1 MLSPHEIAALM
12 VLGSLGSCRDIDPKD
27 IAALAT
33 RRLIETSQG
42 QASHAARLTPSGFQ
56 LLSAVTRGSRS
67 RTSPLQPASAVGL
80 GDSSVRKH

>member
-33 RRLIETSQG
+33 RRLIETQG
-42 QASHAARLTPSGFQ
+42 QTSHAARLTPSGFQ